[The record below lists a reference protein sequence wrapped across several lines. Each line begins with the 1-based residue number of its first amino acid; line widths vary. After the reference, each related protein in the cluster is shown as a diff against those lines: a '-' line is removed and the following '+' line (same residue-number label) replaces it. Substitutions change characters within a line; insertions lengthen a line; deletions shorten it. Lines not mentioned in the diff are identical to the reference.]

1 MIHLNES
8 IFRRKTHSI
17 RVKVLSK
24 HSLYE
29 SQRERERESVRLKE
43 SIKKRE
49 RETYDR
55 TTESKTDKR
64 FILVRK
70 NVQTICELSSYYLQ

>member
-1 MIHLNES
+1 M
-8 IFRRKTHSI
+8 RAK
-17 RVKVLSK
+17 
-24 HSLYE
+24 
-29 SQRERERESVRLKE
+29 ERERESVRLKE